1 MLALSAL
8 VLASSCL
15 ASAPQEPPVPQDVPW
30 PDYRGPGKDGQVAG
44 VELALT
50 WNEEHNVAWK
60 VPVQGRGWSSP
71 VVAEGRVWLTS
82 ADADGTR
89 LSVLAYDLASGEPLV
104 ERVLFEV
111 AAPEPVNKLN
121 SYASPSPVVG
131 PGRVYV
137 HFGTYGT
144 ACLEAATGKT
154 LWKREDL
161 HCDHMEGPGSSPF
174 LMEERLI
181 LTMDGGDT
189 QSLLALDLVSGKTLW
204 STTRSAAL
212 ADLTPDFRKAYH
224 TPIVIEVEGEQQ
236 LLSSGAQATYG
247 YDPADGKELWRV
259 RFAGFSMASRTS
271 VYKDRIIVNTG
282 FMRPELWCVRLGG
295 TGDVSAS
302 HVLWRNTRGAPT
314 MASNVIVEGRL
325 FQVSDRGMASCIDLE
340 TGKTLWQERL
350 GADHCASPIHC
361 EGRIY
366 FFDRDG
372 GTTVIKAGAEF
383 EVLAESRLDAG
394 FMASPAV
401 AGNALILR
409 TETHLY
415 RIEES
420 D

>member
-1 MLALSAL
+1 MLLLPVL

-15 ASAPQEPPVPQDVPW
+15 APAPQDAPW
-30 PDYRGPGKDGQVAG
+30 PDYRGPGMDGQVLGA
-44 VELALT
+44 ELALT
-50 WNEEHNVAWK
+50 WDEERNVTWK
-60 VPVQGRGWSSP
+60 VPVHGRGWSSP
-71 VVAEGRVWLTS
+71 VVAEGRVWLTT
-82 ADADGTR
+82 AEADGAR
-89 LSVLAYDLASGEPLV
+89 LSVLAYDLASGETLV
-104 ERVLFEV
+104 DRVLFEV
-111 AAPEPVNKLN
+111 SEPEPVNKLN

-144 ACLEAATGKT
+144 ACLDSATGKT

-161 HCDHMEGPGSSPF
+161 HCDHMEGPGSSP
-174 LMEERLI
+174 LLLEDRLI
-181 LTMDGGDT
+181 LTMDGGDS
-189 QSLLALDLVSGKTLW
+189 QNLLALNLATGKTLW
-204 STTRSAAL
+204 SAERSVEL
-212 ADLTPDFRKAYH
+212 DGFTPDLRKAYH
-224 TPIVIEVEGEQQ
+224 TPIVTEIDGKQQ

-247 YDPADGKELWRV
+247 YDPATGKELWRV
-259 RFAGFSMASRTS
+259 RFKGFSMASRTS
-271 VYKDRIIVNTG
+271 VYRDRMIVNTG
-282 FMRPELWCVRLGG
+282 FMRPELWCLRLGG
-295 TGDVSAS
+295 QGDVTAS

-325 FQVSDRGMASCIDLE
+325 YQVSDRGMASCIDLD

-361 EGRIY
+361 AGRIY

-372 GTTVIKAGAEF
+372 GTTVIKPGEEF

-409 TETHLY
+409 SETHLY
-415 RIEES
+415 RIEEA